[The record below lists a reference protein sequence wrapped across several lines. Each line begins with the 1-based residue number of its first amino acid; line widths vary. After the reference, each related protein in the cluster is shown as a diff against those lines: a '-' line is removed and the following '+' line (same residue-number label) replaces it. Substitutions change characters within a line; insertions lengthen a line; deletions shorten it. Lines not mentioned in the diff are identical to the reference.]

1 MLDAGMT
8 DPDEKV
14 ERVELM
20 EANSMPKALFPPGVT
35 LAKQSVPGSH
45 IRVMF
50 CNSPMR
56 GIEVALCVNGT
67 FGIVVMPACHAN
79 CERN

>member
-1 MLDAGMT
+1 MT

-14 ERVELM
+14 EYVEYVELM
-20 EANSMPKALFPPGVT
+20 GANSMPKAVFPPGVT

-45 IRVMF
+45 IRAMF
-50 CNSPMR
+50 RNGPMR

-67 FGIVVMPACHAN
+67 FGVVVMPARHAN